1 MIIDSH
7 AHVYLE
13 QFDEDRPEAMA
24 RAREAGVGKIYMP
37 NIDPTS
43 IEGMLETERAYP
55 DLCRSMMG
63 LHPCSVG
70 KNFEKDLQVI
80 EGYLSE
86 HTFAAVGEI
95 GTDLYWDKTYWG
107 QQVETFQQ
115 QLQWATQKKLPVVIH
130 SRESLD
136 ESISLVEEKSHPDLT
151 GVFHCFTGTLAQAK
165 RIITLGF
172 KLGIGGVATFKNGGL
187 GPILEEVSLDHMLL
201 ETDSPYLAP
210 HPNRGKRN
218 EPSYLALVASK
229 IADVKGVP
237 LEEVA
242 RVTTANALDFFK

>member
-13 QFDEDRPEAMA
+13 QFDEDRPEALA
-24 RAREAGVGKIYMP
+24 RAREVGVEKIYMP
-37 NIDPTS
+37 NIDPGS
-43 IEGMLETERAYP
+43 IDRMLETERTYP

-63 LHPCSVG
+63 LHPCSIG
-70 KNFEKDLQVI
+70 KDFEQDLRVV
-80 EGYLSE
+80 EGYMSE
-86 HTFAAVGEI
+86 HPFAAVGEI
-95 GTDLYWDKTYWG
+95 GTDLYWDKTYWD
-107 QQVETFQQ
+107 QQVEAFQQ
-115 QLQWATQKKLPVVIH
+115 QLEWATHFKLPVVIH

-136 ESISLVEEKSHPDLT
+136 ESINLVEEKRHPDLT
-151 GVFHCFTGTLAQAK
+151 GVFHCFTGTLTQAK

-172 KLGIGGVATFKNGGL
+172 KIGIGGVATFKNGGL
-187 GPILEEVSLDHMLL
+187 EPVLGEVSLDHILL

-229 IADVKGVP
+229 VAEVKGLP
-237 LEEVA
+237 LEEVS
-242 RVTTANALDFFK
+242 RVTSANALDFFK